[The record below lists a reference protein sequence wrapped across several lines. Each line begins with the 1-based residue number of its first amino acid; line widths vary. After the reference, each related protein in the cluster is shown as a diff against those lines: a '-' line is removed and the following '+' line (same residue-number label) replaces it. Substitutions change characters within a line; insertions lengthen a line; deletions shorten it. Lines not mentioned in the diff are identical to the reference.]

1 MAAKLGRINLIK
13 YSFIY
18 FLENLLLTNWG
29 SSVVSEDYPQTKDA
43 DLPRVCVTAKII
55 NHTFLEMGT
64 MQTVKMYSISLEIF
78 GKYKGQDVDIANDIS
93 PETGGIWATISLID
107 FNTAM
112 PKLKSGAVNTA
123 FNAATQKVGS
133 FTVETCDIEPL
144 DLGSDVAE
152 IDKYRTNIYITVKED

>member
-1 MAAKLGRINLIK
+1 MAAQLGRINLMK

-29 SSVVSEDYPQTKDA
+29 NSIVSEDYPQDKDA
-43 DLPRVCVTAKII
+43 NLPRVCVTSKVI
-55 NHTFLEMGT
+55 NRTFLEMGT
-64 MQTVKMYSISLEIF
+64 MQTVKIYSISLEIF
-78 GKYKGQDVDIANDIS
+78 GKYKGQDGDIAD
-93 PETGGIWATISLID
+93 ELATGIYATISLID

-112 PKLKSGAVNTA
+112 PKLKNGTSNPSFSAV
-123 FNAATQKVGS
+123 TQKIGS
-133 FTVETCDIEPL
+133 FTVETCEIEPL